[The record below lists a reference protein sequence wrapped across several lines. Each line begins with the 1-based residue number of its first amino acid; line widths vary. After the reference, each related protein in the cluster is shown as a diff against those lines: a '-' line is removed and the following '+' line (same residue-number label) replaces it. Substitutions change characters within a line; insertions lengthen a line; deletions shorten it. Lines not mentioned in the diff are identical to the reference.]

1 MSATTGADIAT
12 AIESV
17 AEGRPPLDVEAN
29 LAVTV
34 DGVRLAVAS
43 VDGRVRVQV
52 PSVAAAA
59 SLLSSEGDR
68 LPALARLAASAGV
81 TAEVRIG
88 DAIVAVGGTDAD
100 PGRVSRLL
108 SLGPVEVRSTELA
121 AAALRFK

>member
-1 MSATTGADIAT
+1 
-12 AIESV
+12 
-17 AEGRPPLDVEAN
+17 
-29 LAVTV
+29 
-34 DGVRLAVAS
+34 
-43 VDGRVRVQV
+43 VRVQV

-88 DAIVAVGGTDAD
+88 DAVVAVVGTDAD